1 MRTTT
6 ETTVGMEPPVKQGN
20 RLLLKQAALVFC
32 ALMHLLPGLGL
43 LLLPQ
48 TFYII
53 ADFPPFNRH
62 YMGDAGVFS
71 FAIGLGLLLAVR
83 NFQRHGLLLGAAA
96 VGNGLHVLNHLYDDL
111 IVDGGNLDH
120 LLTNT
125 LPLLIVTFLLIWLW
139 RSAQTLS
146 RK

>member
-1 MRTTT
+1 MRSTT
-6 ETTVGMEPPVKQGN
+6 ETTIKTGN
-20 RLLLKQAALVFC
+20 RLFLRQAALVYC
-32 ALMHLLPGLGL
+32 ALMHLLPGLAL

-48 TFYII
+48 NFYTI

-83 NFQRHGLLLGAAA
+83 QINQNGLLIGAAA
-96 VGNGLHVLNHLYDDL
+96 VGNALHVLNHLYDDL
-111 IVDGGNLDH
+111 LVDGGNLDH

-125 LPLLIVTFLLIWLW
+125 LPLLVVTLLLIWLW
-139 RSAQTLS
+139 AGTL
-146 RK
+146 RRTG